1 MDPRRLRAPKD
12 DGALLCEPP
21 WESLPAL
28 ARANAQSLERPSIE
42 IQGRRLDSLRRLAR
56 EELLEA
62 SRSFHHALGLDS
74 PAPPAT
80 GLPWLM
86 TGHQPELSHPGVW
99 AKTVAAGNLARRAE
113 VVAVNLIVDDDVP
126 KSPGIRVPCGDP
138 PNLRAEFVPF
148 ASTSGDAPYESW
160 RIDNS
165 ALFEQFGPSISHHLR
180 PIHNDPI
187 IAEFWPSVL
196 ARREA
201 SDRIGWLF
209 AAARHALDHTRFG
222 ARLLDVPQSALCET
236 ESFAWFLA
244 HILAN
249 LSQFQRVHNRALDQY
264 RAANR
269 IRSTQHP
276 VPSLERENHE
286 WLEAPFWV
294 WRDGAPRRQ
303 SLWARL
309 RGCTMELR
317 LAREAEPFLDLPL
330 CPGRDATE
338 AVDRLRELP
347 GRGIR
352 LRTRA
357 LTTTL
362 FARWY
367 LGDLFV
373 HGIGGAK
380 YDELGDEIAR
390 AFYAAPPPAF
400 ATLSLTAWLG
410 LPVDPTIPEQL
421 HELDRKLRE
430 TRFHA
435 EFFLPAERI
444 HDLVVAKKEA
454 IAAPVATRRDRR
466 ERWRRL
472 RDTNEALARHAE
484 PIRLALAAR
493 RDRLSQSLA
502 PAELARSRDW
512 SFVLHGEARI
522 RNAFAPF
529 LRASPA
535 AIVHPGE
542 MPKA

>member
-1 MDPRRLRAPKD
+1 
-12 DGALLCEPP
+12 
-21 WESLPAL
+21 
-28 ARANAQSLERPSIE
+28 
-42 IQGRRLDSLRRLAR
+42 
-56 EELLEA
+56 
-62 SRSFHHALGLDS
+62 
-74 PAPPAT
+74 
-80 GLPWLM
+80 
-86 TGHQPELSHPGVW
+86 
-99 AKTVAAGNLARRAE
+99 
-113 VVAVNLIVDDDVP
+113 
-126 KSPGIRVPCGDP
+126 
-138 PNLRAEFVPF
+138 
-148 ASTSGDAPYESW
+148 
-160 RIDNS
+160 
-165 ALFEQFGPSISHHLR
+165 
-180 PIHNDPI
+180 
-187 IAEFWPSVL
+187 
-196 ARREA
+196 
-201 SDRIGWLF
+201 
-209 AAARHALDHTRFG
+209 
-222 ARLLDVPQSALCET
+222 
-236 ESFAWFLA
+236 
-244 HILAN
+244 
-249 LSQFQRVHNRALDQY
+249 
-264 RAANR
+264 
-269 IRSTQHP
+269 
-276 VPSLERENHE
+276 
-286 WLEAPFWV
+286 
-294 WRDGAPRRQ
+294 
-303 SLWARL
+303 
-309 RGCTMELR
+309 MELR

-338 AVDRLRELP
+338 AVARLRELP
-347 GRGIR
+347 SRGIR

-435 EFFLPAERI
+435 DSFLSAERI

-472 RDTNEALARHAE
+472 RDLNEALAPHAE
-484 PIRLALAAR
+484 PIRLALADQ

-512 SFVLHGEARI
+512 SFVLHSQARI

-529 LRASPA
+529 LRARPA
-535 AIVHPGE
+535 PIALPGE
-542 MPKA
+542 KPRA